1 MLGIPGSLLG
11 GLFVELKL
19 FGRKGALSLSTV
31 LTGIFIFAST
41 TAKSSNALLG
51 WNCAYNFTSTFMYA
65 VLYAYTPEIFPTK
78 DRGTGN
84 ALTATANRIF
94 GIMGAF
100 FERSRFGRNAD
111 CSADHCD
118 CCESADDRSCVYVWR
133 AVRGCGFVRLGAALR
148 VPR

>member
-1 MLGIPGSLLG
+1 VLGIPGSLLG

-41 TAKSSNALLG
+41 TAKSSDALLG

-84 ALTATANRIF
+84 ALTASANRIF
-94 GIMGAF
+94 GIMG
-100 FERSRFGRNAD
+100 E
-111 CSADHCD
+111 
-118 CCESADDRSCVYVWR
+118 
-133 AVRGCGFVRLGAALR
+133 
-148 VPR
+148 